1 VNKIDLLNT
10 MAESLK
16 IKVTVAGR
24 VYPLKVKNANEEE
37 GMRKAA
43 IKINDLVTKYEQN
56 YAVSDKQDVLAMCAL
71 QFASLIEVNAIN
83 KEEDLTEA
91 INKMNKLNVLI
102 DEHLNK

>member
-1 VNKIDLLNT
+1 MD
-10 MAESLK
+10 ESLK

-43 IKINDLVTKYEQN
+43 KHINNLVTKFEKN

-71 QFASLIEVNAIN
+71 QFASLIEIN
-83 KEEDLTEA
+83 TINNEQDLNEA
-91 INKMNKLNVLI
+91 TKKMNRLCALI
-102 DEHLNK
+102 DAHLE

>member
-1 VNKIDLLNT
+1 

-16 IKVTVAGR
+16 IKVTIAGR

-43 IKINDLVTKYEQN
+43 KKINDLVSRYEQN

-71 QFASLIEVNAIN
+71 QFASLIEIKAIN
-83 KEEDLTEA
+83 KEEEVNEA
-91 INKMNKLNVLI
+91 IETMNKLNVLL
-102 DEHLNK
+102 DEHLKK